1 MSNSFAQ
8 FCVNYDDKSDIKAES
23 LNETIKMLQLELQE
37 SNNNLTLSKKENEEL
52 TKTNRELASK
62 LCNITTLQSNLLYTQ
77 QKNKELITNLEY
89 TTKHYAEK
97 QDELNR
103 VYTAIEKLEAN
114 IQTLY
119 CYSSNVTEILQSTQ
133 KNMRKALKDNTS
145 PATRSFADIY
155 TASLLTTHIKATQDP
170 KTMYYMSMNVG
181 MPKLVVPERDD
192 AIVSEIVANYDY
204 DFVEEE
210 DNFAAMGTW
219 A

>member
-8 FCVNYDDKSDIKAES
+8 FCINAEAKDTPNTKNDWESNLTYDSQE
-23 LNETIKMLQLELQE
+23 ETIQMLRLELQE
-37 SNNNLTLSKKENEEL
+37 TSVDLAASK
-52 TKTNRELASK
+52 KTNRELTSK
-62 LCNITTLQSNLLYTQ
+62 NLTLHSNLLYVQ

-103 VYTAIEKLEAN
+103 VYTAIEKLEAD

-145 PATRSFADIY
+145 PATRIFSDIY
-155 TASLLTTHIKATQDP
+155 TASLLTTHVKATQDP

-181 MPKLVVPERDD
+181 MPKLVVPEPDD
-192 AIVSEIVANYDY
+192 AIISEIVANYDY
-204 DFVEEE
+204 DYIDEE
-210 DNFAAMGTW
+210 DNYAAMGTW